1 MIDSI
6 EQGIIDTL
14 QTIFDRFGWVGVTGL
29 MIFENATGITPS
41 EIILSFA
48 GRFLIQR
55 HEVSPAFIPLAGL
68 YAGIGS
74 TIGASIPYWIAR
86 KGGKPLVKKFTNLFG
101 ISLERIEQI
110 EARFREWG
118 AGIILIG
125 RIIPGVRT
133 IVNIPAGLARMSFT
147 KFLLATFVGSYVWCT
162 LLIGAGYM
170 LGREWRTIS
179 DTLKANLPLVI
190 LAAVL
195 LLAVYLVYHY
205 RDSLPLPGLRRQN
218 KEEKDFE

>member
-1 MIDSI
+1 
-6 EQGIIDTL
+6 
-14 QTIFDRFGWVGVTGL
+14 

-48 GRFLIQR
+48 GWFLIQR
-55 HEVSPAFIPLAGL
+55 HDVSPVFIPLAGL
-68 YAGIGS
+68 YAGLGS

-86 KGGKPLVKKFTNLFG
+86 KGGEPLVKKFTSLFG

-110 EARFREWG
+110 EARFRDWG
-118 AGIILIG
+118 AGIILVG

-133 IVNIPAGLARMSFT
+133 LVNIPAGLARMSFT
-147 KFLLATFVGSYVWCT
+147 RFLLATFVGSYVWCT
-162 LLIGAGYM
+162 LLIGAGYL

-190 LAAVL
+190 LTAVL
-195 LLAVYLVYHY
+195 LLAVYLGYHY
-205 RDSLPLPGLRRQN
+205 RDSLPLPGRTRQN
-218 KEEKDFE
+218 EEEKDFD

>member
-1 MIDSI
+1 MIDSL

-48 GRFLIQR
+48 GWFLIQR

-74 TIGASIPYWIAR
+74 TVGASIPYWIAR
-86 KGGKPLVKKFTNLFG
+86 KGGEPLVRKFTDLLG
-101 ISLERIEQI
+101 ISMERVEQV
-110 EARFREWG
+110 ETRFREWG
-118 AGIILIG
+118 SGIILIG

-133 IVNIPAGLARMSFT
+133 LVNIPAGLARMSFG
-147 KFLLATFVGSYVWCT
+147 KFLVATFVGSYVWCT
-162 LLIGAGYM
+162 LLIGAGYV

-179 DTLKANLPLVI
+179 DMLKANLPLVI
-190 LAAVL
+190 LGAAL
-195 LLAVYLVYHY
+195 LLGAYLVYHY
-205 RDSLPLPGLRRQN
+205 RESLPLPGRTRQN
-218 KEEKDFE
+218 REEKDFD